1 MGETL
6 SDIALYHEHRVKAD
20 TDGLVSERTWDD
32 LNMDD
37 VFLSADYTSSCVGR
51 QYLYDVLHYNR
62 PSAIAVHEDIL
73 HTLSSDTTL
82 RSDIQ
87 KELKKLNHSDACS
100 IASLLSAIIRSVPV
114 LFIGC

>member
-6 SDIALYHEHRVKAD
+6 SDIALYHGHRIKAD

-87 KELKKLNHSDACS
+87 KELKKLN
-100 IASLLSAIIRSVPV
+100 SLMALPGRISGR
-114 LFIGC
+114 